1 MRLYVINNGKEALAR
16 SLIQREIY
24 LLAIATQIDAG
35 VFPIQEI
42 AAHTYIHTHSPAL
55 FSPSL
60 TRCMLC
66 AGGSSYA
73 ARLDGRNLMPLLCNA
88 DIYFVFPAAEKRL
101 KSAFSCMC
109 VRESR
114 KRSDGRARR
123 IMSVRWSILDAAAAE
138 NGPALLYYCSAGSG
152 FNPISN

>member
-42 AAHTYIHTHSPAL
+42 ADAHTYTRLCSFLSISHAL
-55 FSPSL
+55 HVVCRQQL
-60 TRCMLC
+60 L
-66 AGGSSYA
+66 YA

-109 VRESR
+109 VCEREQKKKRRPSEKNYVRPLVDIRCSSSR
-114 KRSDGRARR
+114 KRTRTTVLLLRR
-123 IMSVRWSILDAAAAE
+123 QRI
-138 NGPALLYYCSAGSG
+138 
-152 FNPISN
+152 